1 VKAADVNRLLRSKR
15 LVLGLRALAGAGVV
29 ALAVML
35 VWHLTHRK
43 AVPKAVST
51 QKVVPAPNFDLP
63 SLEGAGTVRLA
74 ALRGKVVVVN
84 FWQSSCLPCKQEMPR
99 LEAAARRYA
108 KNTVFVGVDLVDSKG
123 AARAFAKRYGAT
135 YPLVFDGNG
144 VTVAPW
150 GVAQGTPQ
158 TFFVDRRGRLVPP
171 HVLGPAS
178 AKALADGIARA
189 LRT

>member
-1 VKAADVNRLLRSKR
+1 MRVVRVASVAVVLAL
-15 LVLGLRALAGAGVV
+15 LGLLVWDVAHGSGAGIAGKVDKGETV
-29 ALAVML
+29 TAPAL
-35 VWHLTHRK
+35 R
-43 AVPKAVST
+43 
-51 QKVVPAPNFDLP
+51 LP
-63 SLEGAGTVRLA
+63 SFGAGDLSLA
-74 ALRGKVVVVN
+74 SYRGKVVVVN